1 MAFATLR
8 HSERAGNYDIVAAQL
23 DGKPWLLSPLFG
35 GDRERQ
41 QLTEG
46 GASQSEPAWSPDG
59 TRIAFLEDGYLHTM
73 AADGSDVRSIAPGIP
88 AAHEPPAWSPDG
100 TRLAFRGELDAA
112 LYVVGA
118 DGLNLRRVAEQ
129 TVGWSSV
136 RRSLLAWSPHGRR
149 IAFMRERSP
158 FHAVL
163 YVVDVGG
170 ESSETQIVR
179 GVRASTL
186 VDRRQRNLCGPAG
199 THQGPGSQGLYA
211 VAVEGPAHV
220 RRVTEFFT
228 NDILGSAWSP
238 DGTRLAVLMMPSDYD
253 VFL

>member
-136 RRSLLAWSPHGRR
+136 RRSLLAWSPNGRR